1 MKLGA
6 YLVFSL
12 IILMMVPAYADVT
25 SFKTDKSIYSIGD
38 KIVFFGTS
46 NDPGEIVN
54 VVIHNPFGDVAS
66 FRSGI
71 TNSTGHFSLVPLTAD
86 KKLFDKS
93 GTYEATAFGNTQ
105 AVQNGTRLTLDFSN
119 DKIFVLGL
127 FDLKLNSIENKNI
140 DEGKTLSFT
149 VAVTDPSIKDLKF
162 SLINNPPGTSI
173 NPTTGKFTWTPTDAQ
188 GGLTYTFDV
197 VVKVGSLEDKKTI
210 IITVNDLVPQLTPEP
225 TYTPT
230 PTPEPEPKP
239 TPTPEPEPEPE
250 PKEKTIASFV
260 DPKKDPQYYINRY
273 NNEKNY
279 KEWFDT
285 NYPDMTIYEAVGLE
299 NPPPPKKLAPFVDPD
314 EDPNYYVNR
323 YNNEENYK
331 EWFDTNYPD
340 MTIYEA
346 VGLENPPL
354 PKELAPFVDPDE
366 DPNYYVN
373 RYYNEKNYKDWFD
386 KNYPDMTIYEA
397 VGLPE
402 PDVGL
407 CGPGTKF
414 VDGMCK
420 VDNTSSKVGGGCL
433 IATAAYGSELSP
445 QVQLLREIRDNKVL
459 STESGSAFMESFNT
473 FYYSFSPTIA
483 DLERQN
489 PMFKE
494 AVKLGIT
501 PLLASLS
508 MLNYV
513 NVDSEHDML
522 GYGIGIIL
530 MNVGMYFVIPAMAIH
545 RIKNR

>member
-250 PKEKTIASFV
+250 PKEKIIASFV
-260 DPKKDPQYYINRY
+260 DPTKDPQYYIDRY

-279 KEWFDT
+279 KDWFD
-285 NYPDMTIYEAVGLE
+285 
-299 NPPPPKKLAPFVDPD
+299 K
-314 EDPNYYVNR
+314 
-323 YNNEENYK
+323 
-331 EWFDTNYPD
+331 NYPD